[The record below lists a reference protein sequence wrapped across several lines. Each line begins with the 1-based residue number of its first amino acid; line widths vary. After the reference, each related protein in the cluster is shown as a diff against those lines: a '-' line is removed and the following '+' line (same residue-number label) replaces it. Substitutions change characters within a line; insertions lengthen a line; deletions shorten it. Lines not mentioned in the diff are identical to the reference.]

1 MQSNNEIVSR
11 DDLIRK
17 LWDDERFVNDNTL
30 TVNVTRLRQKLAEIG
45 LGEAIVTKKGLGL
58 YGDHIV
64 ERGYPNVHKLF
75 KRYEKLD
82 FLFRRWHLDLADAY
96 FMA

>member
-1 MQSNNEIVSR
+1 MN
-11 DDLIRK
+11 LIRK

-30 TVNVTRLRQKLAEIG
+30 TVNVTRLRQKLAGDWSWRCSCDEKR
-45 LGEAIVTKKGLGL
+45 AWL
-58 YGDHIV
+58 YGNYIV
-64 ERGYPNVHKLF
+64 EMGYLYVYWLR

-82 FLFRRWHLDLADAY
+82 TPFHRFDWIYRCY